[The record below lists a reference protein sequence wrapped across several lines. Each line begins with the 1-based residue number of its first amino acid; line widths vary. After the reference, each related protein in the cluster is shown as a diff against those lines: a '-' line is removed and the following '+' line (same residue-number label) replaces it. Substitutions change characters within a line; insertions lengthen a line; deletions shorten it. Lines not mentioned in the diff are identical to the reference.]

1 MPRILISTDLRWTEQ
16 TKLICKRA
24 NSKLWMLRRMKI
36 LNINPDIIVDF
47 YFKEIRSICEMACQ
61 VFHSGLTKNQT
72 RDIESIQKRAL
83 KLILGELYSSYEEA
97 RTLVSA
103 EPLSDRRDSLC
114 LTFIKRAVRGGL
126 HEDIFI
132 PASTHDMTR
141 SNNVLLKE
149 YTCNTKRFYNSPLVS
164 LSRLYNQNLKK

>member
-1 MPRILISTDLRWTEQ
+1 
-16 TKLICKRA
+16 
-24 NSKLWMLRRMKI
+24 MLRRMKI

-61 VFHSGLTKNQT
+61 VFHSGLTINQS
-72 RDIESIQKRAL
+72 RDIKSIQKKAL
-83 KLILGELYSSYEEA
+83 KLILCELYSSYEKA
-97 RTLVSA
+97 CTLLSA
-103 EPLSDRRDSLC
+103 EPLSDQCDTLC

-126 HEDIFI
+126 DEDIFI
-132 PASTHDMTR
+132 PACTHYMTR
-141 SNNVLLKE
+141 RSNVLLKD

>member
-1 MPRILISTDLRWTEQ
+1 
-16 TKLICKRA
+16 
-24 NSKLWMLRRMKI
+24 MLRRMKI

-61 VFHSGLTKNQT
+61 VFHSGLTKNQS

-97 RTLVSA
+97 CALVSA

-132 PASTHDMTR
+132 PASTHNMTR